1 MEQDLIFVEQ
11 FKDDIMVNYLGQREV
26 EHHQG
31 EENEGYCQVSDIKV
45 GQHPFH
51 VIEAELYYAKDD
63 PVLEYFEFAFLAL
76 LAPRY
81 PRAPE
86 QWVDYSEQV
95 VHKYD

>member
-11 FKDDIMVNYLGQREV
+11 FKDDIMVNYLSQREV
-26 EHHQG
+26 ENDQG
-31 EENEGYCQVSDIKV
+31 EENEGYSQVSDIKV

-51 VIEAELYYAKDD
+51 IIKAELNYAKDD
-63 PVLEYFEFAFLAL
+63 PVLEYFEFALLAL
-76 LAPRY
+76 LSSRY
-81 PRAPE
+81 SRAPE